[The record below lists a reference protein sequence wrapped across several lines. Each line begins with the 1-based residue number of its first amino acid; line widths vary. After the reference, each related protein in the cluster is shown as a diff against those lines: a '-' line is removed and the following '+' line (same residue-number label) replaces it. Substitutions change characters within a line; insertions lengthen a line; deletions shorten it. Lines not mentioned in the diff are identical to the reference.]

1 MGALFDIGEGADG
14 EIKEKLNKA
23 FSGKR
28 LARLQD
34 HFKYKET
41 VFDGTHRLER
51 FCARAKLHPAGARA
65 KGKWYFLLKR
75 ILPQATDGT
84 VDGAGRPVMTTDA
97 IKAALTKAL
106 DFDRNGITRV
116 VFEAEEQSGAR
127 AHFIHPKN
135 NAPGIQIGKTLNII
149 LVCPAPLNDGELD
162 TLPQDPDQGEQEL
175 PDVSTTP
182 ARRAKKN
189 KAGKKAKAK
198 PAKKNKSGKK
208 AKAKKKG

>member
-34 HFKYKET
+34 HFQYKET
-41 VFDGTHRLER
+41 LFDGSHRLER
-51 FCARAKLHPAGARA
+51 FCARAKLHPAGTRA

-75 ILPQATDGT
+75 ILKQATDGS
-84 VDGAGRPVMTTDA
+84 VDGTGRPVMTTDA

-106 DFDRNGITRV
+106 NVQNGITRV
-116 VFEAEEQSGAR
+116 VFEAEEQSGAS
-127 AHFIHPKN
+127 AHFIYPKN

-182 ARRAKKN
+182 ARRAKRN

-198 PAKKNKSGKK
+198 PVKKNKTGKK
-208 AKAKKKG
+208 AKAKKKR